1 MELDISNSMWVGGGG
16 APPLIVA
23 QKCEEI
29 IEVFNT
35 AKQQLSNSGGC
46 LHQLPLDY
54 HHPYQPAEMEAV
66 FEYAHHHHPNNKGK
80 GKEEVRVS
88 LKADS
93 GGKDQEFGVH
103 GIMTDI
109 GGSSTSGLRSS
120 SSRRSSSRNDEEGRY
135 RRVRMAAPKIG
146 NTEMPPE
153 DGFTWRKYG
162 QKEILNAKY
171 PRSYYRCTHQ
181 KLYKCKAKKQVQRL
195 DDDPFTFDILYRE
208 EHTCHMS
215 NTAPSSVPSP
225 PSQTVQDIFLTPHHP
240 ITTVASPYHEWLS
253 IDHSTKP
260 SLFESACTTFVEH
273 QQQQELLYRVSS
285 SSSILCTSNAEGETS
300 TVRSHIGR
308 DHQAVDLLNNH
319 HMVDWTE
326 MFNSGSSSSN
336 SMELIFA
343 PTQDKWDNKIRKG

>member
-1 MELDISNSMWVGGGG
+1 MEGGDNNNNKNNNENIINDSTMSLLFHGCDLAKKMELDISNSMWVGGGG

-109 GGSSTSGLRSS
+109 GGSSTLGLRSS
-120 SSRRSSSRNDEEGRY
+120 SSRRSSSR
-135 RRVRMAAPKIG
+135 
-146 NTEMPPE
+146 
-153 DGFTWRKYG
+153 
-162 QKEILNAKY
+162 
-171 PRSYYRCTHQ
+171 
-181 KLYKCKAKKQVQRL
+181 
-195 DDDPFTFDILYRE
+195 
-208 EHTCHMS
+208 
-215 NTAPSSVPSP
+215 
-225 PSQTVQDIFLTPHHP
+225 
-240 ITTVASPYHEWLS
+240 
-253 IDHSTKP
+253 
-260 SLFESACTTFVEH
+260 
-273 QQQQELLYRVSS
+273 
-285 SSSILCTSNAEGETS
+285 
-300 TVRSHIGR
+300 
-308 DHQAVDLLNNH
+308 
-319 HMVDWTE
+319 
-326 MFNSGSSSSN
+326 
-336 SMELIFA
+336 
-343 PTQDKWDNKIRKG
+343 